1 MNNKIAFVTG
11 ANSGIGKATALALAA
26 KGATVVLGARREEA
40 TRQAV
45 DEITSRG
52 GKGDSVKLDVSN
64 EDSVKAAVEY
74 IMNKYGKLDWAVNN
88 AGISQMPTS
97 LIDTDAAL
105 LQSQLQTNVLGVF
118 LSMKYELMNMQ
129 KTGGS
134 IVNISSINGIK
145 AMTNASAY
153 SASKFAVETLT
164 KTAAL
169 EWADKGVRINSVAP
183 GPTKTE
189 LVESLGDEVASQLS
203 SIIPMKRL
211 ANTQEISNGVL
222 WLLSDE
228 ASFVTGSTLVID
240 GGFTA

>member
-11 ANSGIGKATALALAA
+11 ANSGIGKATALALAS

-45 DEITSRG
+45 DEIIARG
-52 GKGDSVKLDVSN
+52 GKADAVKLDVGN
-64 EDSVKAAVEY
+64 EDSVKASIEY
-74 IMNKYGKLDWAVNN
+74 IMNKYGKLDLAVNN

-97 LIDTDAAL
+97 LVDTDAAL

-129 KTGGS
+129 QNGGS

-145 AMTNASAY
+145 AMTNAASY

-183 GPTKTE
+183 GPTQTE
-189 LVESLGDEVASQLS
+189 LVESLGAEVASQLS
-203 SIIPMKRL
+203 SVIPMKRL
-211 ANTQEISNGVL
+211 ATTQEISNGVL